1 MVNLSPTPARFQA
14 AALDAIATD
23 AVEEIDVTCRPF
35 KAVVITWDPAWD
47 GSVLYS
53 NAAAVDL
60 IPRLRAVLERLESGS
75 LRLPVDDGVR
85 WVDVT
90 EEG

>member
-1 MVNLSPTPARFQA
+1 MNVTSRLQA
-14 AALDAIATD
+14 AALDAIASD
-23 AVEEIDVTCRPF
+23 GVEAIDVTCRPA

-60 IPRLRAVLERLESGS
+60 IPRLEAILERLKSGA

-85 WVDVT
+85 WVDV
-90 EEG
+90 EEET